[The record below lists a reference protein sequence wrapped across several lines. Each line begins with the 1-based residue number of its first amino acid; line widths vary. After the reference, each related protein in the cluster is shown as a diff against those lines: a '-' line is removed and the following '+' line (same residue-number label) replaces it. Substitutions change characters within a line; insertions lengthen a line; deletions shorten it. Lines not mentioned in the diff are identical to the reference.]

1 MSDAAP
7 FPSPTKKWHDKSYPA
22 ISPTRPELSAKG
34 KTVVVTGGGTGIG
47 AETARSFAQAGASQI
62 ALLGRRE
69 QPLLDTKASIE
80 QEFPDVE
87 VFVASTDVTDKSQ
100 VDSAFDKF
108 VGDAKDKRKIDIL
121 ISNAATVGPQV
132 PLADVDVDK
141 FIEAAAQQ
149 NLRGS
154 LNVAQAF
161 LRHAATSAIVIE
173 INSSVGH
180 LNFAPG
186 FGAYSISKFAIFRL
200 WDTLAF
206 ENPGLTVFHVQPGV
220 VDTAMNRESGGIDA
234 VGFSDH
240 GKSKYLSAL
249 GCMSKVARKAD
260 FWCDSLSTCELQC
273 LARKPRGAFLERQ
286 VPVGKL
292 GRGRTQSPSRGDP
305 GRYATEHSACRMA
318 VSGGRLE
325 NRVEEQLTG
334 SHP

>member
-47 AETARSFAQAGASQI
+47 AETARSFAQAGASRI

-69 QPLLDTKASIE
+69 QPLLDTKASIG

-108 VGDAKDKRKIDIL
+108 VGDAKDKREIDIL

-240 GKSKYLSAL
+240 VSLPASFNVWLASPEARFLKGKFLWANWDVDELK
-249 GCMSKVARKAD
+249 ARAEEIQAGMQLNIQLVGWP
-260 FWCDSLSTCELQC
+260 FQE
-273 LARKPRGAFLERQ
+273 GAWKT
-286 VPVGKL
+286 VWK
-292 GRGRTQSPSRGDP
+292 
-305 GRYATEHSACRMA
+305 
-318 VSGGRLE
+318 
-325 NRVEEQLTG
+325 NN
-334 SHP
+334 